1 MRPTVLCAG
10 GLLAA
15 LVHGAAAAA
24 SADADIIQPIQRF
37 FDAFAKRDK
46 AGMMAEVVPEAD
58 LMSEREGALRHLGI
72 EALADR
78 IVTVQPGAAIAETIH
93 DPVVHVD
100 KTLAAVWA
108 PYRFTING
116 KPDHCGVDAITLL
129 KLDGRWRIVG
139 IADDSQSKCD

>member
-1 MRPTVLCAG
+1 MRLTVLCAA
-10 GLLAA
+10 LAM
-15 LVHGAAAAA
+15 LMTFAAQAG
-24 SADADIIQPIQRF
+24 SADAEVMQPIQRF

-46 AGMMAEVVPEAD
+46 AGMMAETVPQAN
-58 LMSEREGALRHLGI
+58 LMSEREGALRQLSL

-93 DPVVHVD
+93 DPVIHVD
-100 KTLAAVWA
+100 QTLAAVWA

-129 KLDGRWRIVG
+129 KLDGHWRIVG
-139 IADDSQSKCD
+139 ISDDSQKSCE